1 MEKVRQVTMEGG
13 GRAFCVSKVLLG
25 RIIGGFTLWGGD
37 LGVVGGNDLKNGG
50 GTRGFSLK
58 GDGQDSETEVG
69 QDMEK
74 SGGRN
79 CPQGSGD
86 PDTRD
91 GHGQTESYSVRVGDV
106 ETYL

>member
-37 LGVVGGNDLKNGG
+37 LGVFGDNDLKNGG

-58 GDGQDSETEVG
+58 GDGQDRETSLG
-69 QDMEK
+69 QDTEK

-79 CPQGSGD
+79 CSRGIGD
-86 PDTRD
+86 PDTMD
-91 GHGQTESYSVRVGDV
+91 AHGQTESYIVRVGDV
-106 ETYL
+106 ETNL